1 MNTRSFP
8 SFATGL
14 LPSIVPSLSATPASK
29 KRGAEDSASSS
40 ASSNESHTDISKN
53 LVPWVPNK
61 CRAVAGP
68 QQKEIDRERSTRR
81 RLEERLTLLERQR
94 NSMSI
99 ENGRLRALDVAR
111 RRDLGEL
118 SRLLDY
124 QNNVNSKETER
135 QELLIAL
142 REAQQKISSM
152 EESLEQWEGLVE
164 VCNSTIAELNGS
176 MQQVVVE
183 KEEVIAQFCNLKQ
196 CSDVIAAEAKKIAA
210 DMDAQNKILH
220 KMRVQRDEARLE
232 KDAFETEI
240 QRLRRREKPLCTR
253 NDSTPLCA
261 VQSTLAAIDPD
272 VNMEVDD
279 NFSCTTSM
287 ESILGEN
294 HHPIMVI
301 VTNQRSIRF
310 CTSDSFFLST

>member
-8 SFATGL
+8 SFETGL

-142 REAQQKISSM
+142 RKAQQKISSM
-152 EESLEQWEGLVE
+152 EESLEQWKGLVE
-164 VCNSTIAELNGS
+164 VCNSTIAELIQLWEKLA
-176 MQQVVVE
+176 MQVLNNSSKRKPTTLE
-183 KEEVIAQFCNLKQ
+183 
-196 CSDVIAAEAKKIAA
+196 
-210 DMDAQNKILH
+210 
-220 KMRVQRDEARLE
+220 EARWWIGLVLSVLFVLE
-232 KDAFETEI
+232 NVLEI
-240 QRLRRREKPLCTR
+240 PVLSWFRHWTGRMVDQMSM
-253 NDSTPLCA
+253 DVA
-261 VQSTLAAIDPD
+261 D
-272 VNMEVDD
+272 VN
-279 NFSCTTSM
+279 
-287 ESILGEN
+287 L
-294 HHPIMVI
+294 
-301 VTNQRSIRF
+301 Q
-310 CTSDSFFLST
+310 